1 MKTLGWLLVLCFA
14 LTGMSCATK
23 KQPDPK
29 LWNIIKPDTRVLAV
43 DVVEQTDAG
52 FRVVATVE
60 LTNENR
66 VALPLVETRYEITV
80 GQAGTLSLVQP
91 AGRTLPAHGKQTLTL
106 PASFAWNGP
115 APAGAPWTVKG
126 RVSYRPPGELRQV
139 MTETNIPL
147 PWADFQEQG
156 QLN

>member
-1 MKTLGWLLVLCFA
+1 MKTLGWLLILCFA
-14 LTGMSCATK
+14 LVGMSCAKK

-29 LWNIIKPDTRVLAV
+29 LWQINKPVARVVSMTVA
-43 DVVEQTDAG
+43 EQTDAG
-52 FRVVATVE
+52 FRVVATIE
-60 LTNENR
+60 LTNDNR
-66 VALPLVETRYEITV
+66 VPLPLIDTRYEITV
-80 GQAGTLSLVQP
+80 GQAGTLSLVEP

-126 RVSYRPPGELRQV
+126 KVSYHPPGELRQI

-147 PWADFQEQG
+147 PWCDFQGQG
-156 QLN
+156 ELN